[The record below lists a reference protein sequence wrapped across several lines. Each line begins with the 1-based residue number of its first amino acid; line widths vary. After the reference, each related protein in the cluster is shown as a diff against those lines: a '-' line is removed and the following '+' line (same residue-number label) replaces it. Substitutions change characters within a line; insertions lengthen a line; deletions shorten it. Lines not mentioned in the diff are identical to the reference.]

1 MRRWLGLLLVA
12 AAGFGPAI
20 AAAEPPARVVSI
32 NLCTDELALMLAA
45 PGQLV
50 SVSWLSHDPRVS
62 ALAER
67 ARAIPAN
74 RGQAEEVVLL
84 EPDLVLAGRYT
95 TRAAVALLRRLGVRV
110 ETFDPAVSLDE
121 IRARVRRMGE
131 VLGREA
137 AAAALLADF
146 DRRLTAL
153 APAGGPRPRVA
164 LLHPNGY
171 TSGAGTLADAIVR
184 AAGFRNLASELGLSG
199 VVRLGLERLVMAA
212 PEVVLVDPP
221 QGGPALA
228 EAVLAHPALRALEGR
243 SRRAVMDSRLGVCG
257 TPLVAEA
264 VEALAALR
272 AQIVRRGGS

>member
-1 MRRWLGLLLVA
+1 MGRWLGLLLIA
-12 AAGFGPAI
+12 AAGLGPGV
-20 AAAEPPARVVSI
+20 AAAEPPERVVSI
-32 NLCTDELALMLAA
+32 NLCTDELALLLAA

-67 ARAIPAN
+67 ARAVPAN

-95 TRAAVALLRRLGVRV
+95 TRRTVALLRRLGFRV
-110 ETFDPAVSLDE
+110 ATFGPVTSLED

-137 AAAALLADF
+137 AAGALLAEF
-146 DRRLTAL
+146 DRRLAAL
-153 APAGGPRPRVA
+153 APAGGPRPRLAV
-164 LLHPNGY
+164 LHPNGY
-171 TSGAGTLADAIVR
+171 TSGAGTLVDAIVR

-199 VVRLGLERLVMAA
+199 VARLGLERLVIAA
-212 PEVVLVDPP
+212 PDVVLVDPP

-228 EAVLAHPALRALEGR
+228 EALLAHPALGALERR
-243 SRRAVMDSRLGVCG
+243 SRRGVLDSRLATCG
-257 TPLVAEA
+257 TPLVVEA
-264 VEALAALR
+264 VAALVRLR
-272 AQIVRRGGS
+272 ATLAREARP